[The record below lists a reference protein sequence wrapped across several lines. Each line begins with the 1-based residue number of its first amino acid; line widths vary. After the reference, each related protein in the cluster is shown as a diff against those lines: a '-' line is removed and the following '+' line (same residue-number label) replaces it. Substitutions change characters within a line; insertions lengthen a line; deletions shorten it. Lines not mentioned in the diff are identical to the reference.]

1 MTALPSNV
9 DELLATVSALSGKLA
24 GREGNQIREHL
35 QRLAVVLAASGP
47 EAELRER
54 AAVELEQL
62 VAAIVRLIPMGG
74 IGGPTAKALRGFN
87 LRKLADGLRTFVE
100 YLRAPTAE
108 NQAQVEQLVAHMQ
121 GAPAL
126 QPVPLDELRIDAR
139 VQSLAIQS
147 ALRRGLEGVE
157 AQRAVERMKRDM
169 AALVARLEARARHEG
184 ERARTA
190 SEMERLLD
198 QLIQSGNKLGQA
210 IAPERAAIAQAFR
223 RVDLA
228 RMSDG
233 MRAFAAWIS
242 TPADDAAAHV
252 AALRARLAETLGPP
266 TAGDPLASEAERRAD
281 FEREIAAAVEQI
293 FRGAEPPPP

>member
-35 QRLAVVLAASGP
+35 QRLAVVLAHPDPGGS
-47 EAELRER
+47 EAELRELDR
-54 AAVELEQL
+54 GALAQL
-62 VAAIVRLIPMGG
+62 AAAIVRLTG

-87 LRKLADGLRTFVE
+87 LRTLADGLRTFVE

-126 QPVPLDELRIDAR
+126 QPVPLDELRIEAR

-157 AQRAVERMKRDM
+157 AQRAVERMKREM
-169 AALVARLEARARHEG
+169 TALVARLEARARHEG

-190 SEMERLLD
+190 AEMERLLD
-198 QLIQSGNKLGQA
+198 QLIGSGNRLGQA
-210 IAPERAAIAQAFR
+210 IAAERAAIAQAFR

-293 FRGAEPPPP
+293 FGGARPA

>member
-9 DELLATVSALSGKLA
+9 DALLATVSALSGKLA

-35 QRLAVVLAASGP
+35 QRLAVVLAHPDPGGS
-47 EAELRER
+47 EAELRAR

-62 VAAIVRLIPMGG
+62 VAAIVRLTG
-74 IGGPTAKALRGFN
+74 IGGATARALRGFN
-87 LRKLADGLRTFVE
+87 LRALADGLRAFVE

-108 NQAQVEQLVAHMQ
+108 NQAQVEQLVAQMQ

-126 QPVPLDELRIDAR
+126 QPVPLDELRIEAR

-147 ALRRGLEGVE
+147 ALRRGLENVE
-157 AQRAVERMKRDM
+157 AQRAVERMKREM
-169 AALVARLEARARHEG
+169 TALVARLEARARHEG
-184 ERARTA
+184 ERARIA
-190 SEMERLLD
+190 SELERLLD
-198 QLIQSGNKLGQA
+198 QLIGSGNKLGQA

-293 FRGAEPPPP
+293 FGGAGSA

>member
-9 DELLATVSALSGKLA
+9 DELLATVGALSGKLA

-35 QRLAVVLAASGP
+35 QRLAVVLAHPDPGGS
-47 EAELRER
+47 EAELRAR

-62 VAAIVRLIPMGG
+62 VAAIVRLTG
-74 IGGPTAKALRGFN
+74 IGGATARALRGFN
-87 LRKLADGLRTFVE
+87 LRALADGLRTFVE

-108 NQAQVEQLVAHMQ
+108 NQAQVEQLVAHLQ

-157 AQRAVERMKRDM
+157 AQRAVERMKREM
-169 AALVARLEARARHEG
+169 TALVARLEARARHEG
-184 ERARTA
+184 ERARIA
-190 SEMERLLD
+190 SELERLLD
-198 QLIQSGNKLGQA
+198 QLIGSGNKLGQA

-242 TPADDAAAHV
+242 TPADDAGAHV

-293 FRGAEPPPP
+293 FGGAGSA

>member
-1 MTALPSNV
+1 
-9 DELLATVSALSGKLA
+9 
-24 GREGNQIREHL
+24 
-35 QRLAVVLAASGP
+35 
-47 EAELRER
+47 
-54 AAVELEQL
+54 
-62 VAAIVRLIPMGG
+62 
-74 IGGPTAKALRGFN
+74 
-87 LRKLADGLRTFVE
+87 DGLRTFVE

-108 NQAQVEQLVAHMQ
+108 NQAQVEQLVAQMQ
-121 GAPAL
+121 GASAL
-126 QPVPLDELRIDAR
+126 QPVPLDELRIEAR

-157 AQRAVERMKRDM
+157 AQRAVERMKREM
-169 AALVARLEARARHEG
+169 TALVARLEARARHEG

-198 QLIQSGNKLGQA
+198 QLIGSGNKLGQA
-210 IAPERAAIAQAFR
+210 IAAERAAIAQAFR

-281 FEREIAAAVEQI
+281 FEREITAAVEQI
-293 FRGAEPPPP
+293 FRGAEPA

>member
-9 DELLATVSALSGKLA
+9 DELLATVSAMSSKLA
-24 GREGNQIREHL
+24 GREGNRIREHL
-35 QRLAVVLAASGP
+35 QRLAAVLAQSGP
-47 EAELRER
+47 EPELRER
-54 AAVELEQL
+54 TAVELEQL
-62 VAAIVRLIPMGG
+62 IAAIVRLTGM
-74 IGGPTAKALRGFN
+74 GGPTAKALRGFN
-87 LRKLADGLRTFVE
+87 LRKLTDGLRMFVE
-100 YLRAPTAE
+100 YLRAPTAQ
-108 NQAQVEQLVAHMQ
+108 NQAQVEQLVARLQ
-121 GAPAL
+121 GSPAM
-126 QPVPLDELRIDAR
+126 QPVPLDELRIDQR
-139 VQSLAIQS
+139 VESLAIQS
-147 ALRRGLEGVE
+147 ALRRGLEGGD
-157 AQRAVERMKRDM
+157 AQRAVERIKREM
-169 AALVARLEARARHEG
+169 AVLVTRLEGHARQEG
-184 ERARTA
+184 ERARAA

-210 IAPERAAIAQAFR
+210 IAPERAAIAEAFR

-242 TPADDAAAHV
+242 TPTDDAAAHV

-293 FRGAEPPPP
+293 FRGPEP

>member
-1 MTALPSNV
+1 MTALPYNV

-35 QRLAVVLAASGP
+35 QRLAVVLAHPDPGGS
-47 EAELRER
+47 EAELRAR

-62 VAAIVRLIPMGG
+62 VAAIVRLTG
-74 IGGPTAKALRGFN
+74 IGGATARALRGFN
-87 LRKLADGLRTFVE
+87 LRALADGLRTFVE

-108 NQAQVEQLVAHMQ
+108 NQAQVEQLVAQMQ

-126 QPVPLDELRIDAR
+126 QPVPLDELRIEAR

-157 AQRAVERMKRDM
+157 AQRAVERMKREM
-169 AALVARLEARARHEG
+169 TALVARLEARARHEG
-184 ERARTA
+184 ERARIA
-190 SEMERLLD
+190 SELERLLD
-198 QLIQSGNKLGQA
+198 QLIGSGNKLGQA

-293 FRGAEPPPP
+293 FGGAGSA